1 MSKDIIMII
10 RIVRMHFTEAGVEEF
25 LSIFDKSKV
34 AIRNFEGCS
43 HLELL
48 RDMDDP
54 NCFTTL
60 SYWDNADHLNA
71 YRKSQLFE
79 EVWGQVKSLF
89 AERSQ
94 AFSLEKFIEV

>member
-1 MSKDIIMII
+1 MII
-10 RIVRMHFTEAGVEEF
+10 RIVRMHFTQAGVDEF
-25 LSIFDKSKV
+25 LSIFSEHKQD
-34 AIRNFEGCS
+34 IRNFPGCS

-48 RDMDDP
+48 RDHNDKT
-54 NCFTTL
+54 CFTTL
-60 SYWDNADHLNA
+60 SYWDKIESLNA
-71 YRKSQLFE
+71 YRQSKLFE

>member
-1 MSKDIIMII
+1 
-10 RIVRMHFTEAGVEEF
+10 MHFTEAGVDEF
-25 LSIFDKSKV
+25 LTIFNKNKV
-34 AIRNFEGCS
+34 AIQNFEGCS

-48 RDMDDP
+48 RDLNDP
-54 NCFTTL
+54 TCFTTL
-60 SYWDNADHLNA
+60 SYWNHTDNLDA

-94 AFSLEKFIEV
+94 AFSLKKFIEV

>member
-1 MSKDIIMII
+1 
-10 RIVRMHFTEAGVEEF
+10 MHFTEAGVAEF
-25 LSIFDKSKV
+25 LDIFGKHKT
-34 AIRNFEGCS
+34 AIRNFPGCS

-48 RDMDDP
+48 KDQDDG
-54 NCFTTL
+54 CCYTTL
-60 SYWDNADHLNA
+60 SYWDNKNNLDA
-71 YRKSQLFE
+71 YRKSALFE

>member
-1 MSKDIIMII
+1 
-10 RIVRMHFTEAGVEEF
+10 MHFTEAGVEEF
-25 LSIFDKSKV
+25 LAIFNNHKK
-34 AIRNFEGCS
+34 AIRNFSGCT

-48 RDMDDP
+48 RDQDDK

-60 SYWDNADHLNA
+60 SYWNNSENLNA

-94 AFSLEKFIEV
+94 AFSLEKFVEV